1 MSNILTGILNEANP
15 YRISEP
21 EREYGAPA
29 QSRPRMGPQEP
40 EDVPDDMPPEDPFKQ
55 NPAKLA
61 KVEYS
66 KDEGEAPNGKRYN
79 MIMQI
84 TGPANS
90 VRNEVDMFNN
100 HHWGA
105 KKIVDMKTIEAK
117 TPNGPA
123 KYTVYIVDNH
133 KYGMW
138 TPFRDEK
145 PVGEPL
151 VFKESQSG
159 ISASELADILYNR
172 LEMRYPDIV
181 SRYGHEV
188 VGDVVMDVAD
198 FHEGAEELGTSDIGG
213 MIRQIV
219 SKLENYNVDESKKSD
234 PYGDDYQAMV
244 NRVGQLAKQG
254 ERKTVYDPVKRVYKT
269 VPVNPPKQQ
278 GVAEASTDTNLAEP
292 TSYIQVKQLIDK
304 MDKGGKKRIANA
316 LRKNL
321 GITTQDVAEEYE
333 LAGVG
338 VAYELGRKAYKQ
350 GMTIRDNPY
359 SATKEARKYDEWEKG
374 LERGKYDAIDA
385 KRFRSSIKEQG
396 VDEGWSQKY
405 KNSINC
411 SHPKGFSQ
419 KAHCAGKK
427 KHNESVMM
435 EMVCEDCG
443 MCETHGDHT
452 KDKLDELKCWS
463 GFHRVAGTKA
473 GFPGSC
479 AKNKTNEEGMAEGIE
494 DNYNKNDAGIK
505 AALQAGVKLIP
516 IQPNNDA
523 TGKPIYIHDYSG
535 RYTVA
540 VDMGGISVPFYVSTG
555 LGGKAGVAVDKWYP
569 FFGIG
574 PDGWINKGSEE
585 IINDFYGS
593 NKLKRVAQVLNNTLG
608 LPSRAKNVSGWSVN
622 RGDGNYFISAVNRGL
637 DPAALSDRSTK
648 LRDNML
654 SVLRG
659 LGEPNKYVEKHTS
672 RPKAYAFDKNNPE
685 HVAAFDATSQSE
697 REIAMALAKDPKSQG
712 VAEEK
717 CPHCSGPMFSE
728 LMINE
733 KKDACYYK
741 VKSRYK
747 VWPSAY
753 ASGALVKCRNKGAS
767 NWGNSTK
774 NEGSILEGI
783 NRADESL
790 HDWFNKEKW
799 VRMDTKGNI
808 KGPCAKEPGEGK
820 PKCLPQSKA
829 HSLGK
834 KGRASAAQRKRREDP
849 NPDRSGKAIN
859 VDTKK
864 K

>member
-40 EDVPDDMPPEDPFKQ
+40 EDVPDDLPPEDPFKQ
-55 NPAKLA
+55 DPAKLA
-61 KVEYS
+61 KVDFS
-66 KDEGEAPNGKRYN
+66 KAEGEAPNGKRYN
-79 MIMQI
+79 MIMTV
-84 TGPANS
+84 TGPAHS
-90 VRNEVDMFNN
+90 VRGEVDMFDKHN
-100 HHWGA
+100 WGA
-105 KKIVDMKTIEAK
+105 KKIVDTTTIEAK
-117 TPNGPA
+117 TPNGPSQ
-123 KYTVYIVDNH
+123 YTVYIVDNH
-133 KYGMW
+133 KYGLW
-138 TPFRDEK
+138 TPFKGEK
-145 PVGEPL
+145 PIGEPL
-151 VFKESQSG
+151 VFKESQDG
-159 ISASELADILYNR
+159 ISASDLADILYNR

-181 SRYGHEV
+181 SRYGHDV

-219 SKLENYNVDESKKSD
+219 SKLENYNVDESKKTD

-244 NRVGQLAKQG
+244 KRVGQLAKQG

-269 VPVNPPKQQ
+269 VPVNPPKEKDLT
-278 GVAEASTDTNLAEP
+278 EARTDTNLTEP
-292 TSYIQVKQLIDK
+292 TSYMQVKQLIDK

-333 LAGVG
+333 LAGVD

-374 LERGKYDAIDA
+374 LGRGKYDAIEA
-385 KRFRSSIKEQG
+385 NRFRSSIKEQG

-405 KNSINC
+405 KSSINC

-479 AKNKTNEEGMAEGIE
+479 AKNKTNEEGVAEGLNTGPQIIYATGPRTMGANDVDLVFKNLRTGKIVAHVVGNNNSLQEFALPDGGEDGGDLPERPATYEIRMNNSKAPTYVAFGDPNQDSEHKVYKLGSKQPGEQAYYGMGITLVSKLDWWSFLEKMLGEIMAEDDAIE
-494 DNYNKNDAGIK
+494 
-505 AALQAGVKLIP
+505 
-516 IQPNNDA
+516 
-523 TGKPIYIHDYSG
+523 SG
-535 RYTVA
+535 L
-540 VDMGGISVPFYVSTG
+540 VDR
-555 LGGKAGVAVDKWYP
+555 K
-569 FFGIG
+569 
-574 PDGWINKGSEE
+574 
-585 IINDFYGS
+585 
-593 NKLKRVAQVLNNTLG
+593 
-608 LPSRAKNVSGWSVN
+608 
-622 RGDGNYFISAVNRGL
+622 GDGDLVFV
-637 DPAALSDRSTK
+637 K
-648 LRDNML
+648 
-654 SVLRG
+654 
-659 LGEPNKYVEKHTS
+659 
-672 RPKAYAFDKNNPE
+672 
-685 HVAAFDATSQSE
+685 Q
-697 REIAMALAKDPKSQG
+697 QG

>member
-40 EDVPDDMPPEDPFKQ
+40 EDVPDDLPPEDPFKQ
-55 NPAKLA
+55 DPAKLA

-79 MIMQI
+79 MIMTV
-84 TGPANS
+84 TGPAHS
-90 VRNEVDMFNN
+90 VRSEIDMFNK

-117 TPNGPA
+117 TPNGPSQ
-123 KYTVYIVDNH
+123 YTVYIVDNH

-138 TPFRDEK
+138 TPFKGEK

-159 ISASELADILYNR
+159 ISASDLADILYNR

-181 SRYGHEV
+181 SRYGHDV
-188 VGDVVMDVAD
+188 VGNVVMDVAD

-219 SKLENYNVDESKKSD
+219 NKLENYNVDESKEQD
-234 PYGDDYQAMV
+234 YGPDYQAMV

-278 GVAEASTDTNLAEP
+278 GMAEGSEWETRHDEFTTVGDRATPEQINKIVSALGVAAKQASSKRGFLNKIVGRQSNGDLARMAQVAETLAKSIQRNSNANPGTDERKELGQHLVYAVSLLKRMNGQQGVAEARTDKNLTEP

-333 LAGVG
+333 LAGVD

-374 LERGKYDAIDA
+374 LERGKWDAIEA
-385 KRFRSSIKEQG
+385 RQFRSSIKEQG

-479 AKNKTNEEGMAEGIE
+479 AKNKTNEEGVAEGSS
-494 DNYNKNDAGIK
+494 DDFYAM
-505 AALQAGVKLIP
+505 ALQKYPQLKQVDREIVINAL
-516 IQPNNDA
+516 NNA
-523 TGKPIYIHDYSG
+523 YEDYLMHYG
-535 RYTVA
+535 YE
-540 VDMGGISVPFYVSTG
+540 
-555 LGGKAGVAVDKWYP
+555 
-569 FFGIG
+569 GIG
-574 PDGWINKGSEE
+574 PDEESSMIDHAVKG
-585 IINDFYGS
+585 
-593 NKLKRVAQVLNNTLG
+593 LK
-608 LPSRAKNVSGWSVN
+608 K
-622 RGDGNYFISAVNRGL
+622 
-637 DPAALSDRSTK
+637 
-648 LRDNML
+648 
-654 SVLRG
+654 
-659 LGEPNKYVEKHTS
+659 
-672 RPKAYAFDKNNPE
+672 
-685 HVAAFDATSQSE
+685 
-697 REIAMALAKDPKSQG
+697 G

-864 K
+864 N